1 MTMTNR
7 ILRVI
12 YGAPLFFIAL
22 LAITQG
28 ELFGWDAFSVLVLLF
43 VFYLLARFV
52 CGYRDIVRSKKQLYD
67 YLQEFKTCHFKLF
80 QANEVIPAYITQA
93 LIERGLLP
101 NIAVYKVSAGASG
114 VAPSG
119 LKVFTASAGEPT
131 YVFLR
136 DNPDNLNSIQRFCLY
151 HELGHAD
158 WHSRALRLDNCLASI
173 RLVELVALG
182 SMLLFMVGAGI
193 PIIIAIVMVFIL
205 AALDV
210 GARWKGNRSL
220 LDEANAD
227 RFAFWAF
234 HQNSHDQLVPTLSV
248 YKRIL
253 ANQLHFSDFEKKYR
267 VTLLD
272 SLVKAVESGDLSS
285 AAIVDFLSNKLLLVY
300 AIALVVVGLNLDTV
314 PSNSVIYALI
324 AVNVALMAVL
334 IRERNRRA
342 DINRALSSFKFES
355 YER

>member
-1 MTMTNR
+1 MSITNR

-22 LAITQG
+22 IATIQGKMSGWNAI
-28 ELFGWDAFSVLVLLF
+28 AVLVLLF
-43 VFYLLARFV
+43 IFYLLARYV

-67 YLQEFKTCHFKLF
+67 YLNEFKTCRFKLYH
-80 QANEVIPAYITQA
+80 ADEVIPNHIIRA

-101 NIAVYKVSAGASG
+101 KIAVYKVSAGASG

-136 DNPDNLNSIQRFCLY
+136 DNPDKLNAIQRFCLY

-158 WHSRALRLDNCLASI
+158 WNSRALRLDHCLASI
-173 RLVELVALG
+173 RLVELATLV
-182 SMLLFMVGAGI
+182 SFLFFMTEAGMPMV
-193 PIIIAIVMVFIL
+193 IAIFEISIL

-210 GARWKGNRSL
+210 GARWKGNHHL

-234 HQNSHDQLVPTLSV
+234 YPHGHEKLVQTLSA
-248 YKRIL
+248 YRRIL
-253 ANQLHFSDFEKKYR
+253 VNQHHFSDFEKKYR
-267 VTLLD
+267 VSLLD
-272 SLVKAVESGDLSS
+272 GLVKAVESGDLGSVS
-285 AAIVDFLSNKLLLVY
+285 TVDFLSNKLLLVY
-300 AIALVVVGLNLDTV
+300 AMATLVIALNLSAL
-314 PSNSVIYALI
+314 PSENLIYALI
-324 AVNVALMAVL
+324 AANAILMAAL

-342 DINRALSSFKFES
+342 DINRTLSSFKFES
-355 YER
+355 YE